1 MFVPSW
7 TLWISGLL
15 LGVGTRLLHT
25 RIHSPAR
32 YVYVL
37 MRACCSHAAV
47 LVCLSLFSCAQGLA
61 FLSERVQSVKLE
73 GGEAASTQLP
83 DVPAPPETVVNT
95 DTKPK
100 E

>member
-1 MFVPSW
+1 MFTFSCVHVLL
-7 TLWISGLL
+7 TLLFWF
-15 LGVGTRLLHT
+15 R
-25 RIHSPAR
+25 
-32 YVYVL
+32 
-37 MRACCSHAAV
+37 
-47 LVCLSLFSCAQGLA
+47 LSLFSCAQGLA
-61 FLSERVQSVKLE
+61 FLSERVQFVKLE